1 MEKVRKS
8 KANWGSRYAGA
19 LAISDLVVVSWAVAG
34 AHFLRFGWEN
44 SSVSVVDRF
53 FAPSLELNYG
63 LVSAV
68 IVAAWWLALTL
79 VDARDPG
86 ILGVGAE
93 EYKRIATASFGL
105 FGALAIVAYL
115 TMASVGRGYVAIAFP
130 AGLIGLMLSR
140 AAWRE
145 VLRLRR
151 SAGKSCTRTVV
162 AGSVPNVVTLVK
174 ELQRQSLAGYRVVG
188 ACVPAHEDT
197 AELERLG
204 VDVLG
209 DVDDAVLALSKSDA
223 AALMVTACSSM
234 SPHQLRSWGWEL
246 SGTGVDVVVAPSLVD
261 VAGPRIH
268 MRPVS
273 GLPLLHVEGPR
284 LPRTGAIVKG
294 TFDRFVAAW
303 ILLAISPLLAATALA
318 VALTSRGPVFYS
330 QERIGEDGEPF
341 TMWKF
346 RSMYPDA
353 DSKLAQLLKEQGK
366 ENDPLFKPDPDPR
379 ITPVGRFIRK
389 YSIDE
394 LPQLWN
400 VLVGDMS
407 LVGPRPQRQAEVD
420 LYPGGA
426 ERRLLCKPGLTGL
439 WQVSGRSNLAW
450 DEAIRLDLYYVENW
464 SFTLDLLLLWRTSG
478 VVLAGEGAR

>member
-1 MEKVRKS
+1 
-8 KANWGSRYAGA
+8 
-19 LAISDLVVVSWAVAG
+19 
-34 AHFLRFGWEN
+34 
-44 SSVSVVDRF
+44 
-53 FAPSLELNYG
+53 
-63 LVSAV
+63 
-68 IVAAWWLALTL
+68 
-79 VDARDPG
+79 
-86 ILGVGAE
+86 
-93 EYKRIATASFGL
+93 
-105 FGALAIVAYL
+105 
-115 TMASVGRGYVAIAFP
+115 
-130 AGLIGLMLSR
+130 
-140 AAWRE
+140 
-145 VLRLRR
+145 
-151 SAGKSCTRTVV
+151 
-162 AGSVPNVVTLVK
+162 
-174 ELQRQSLAGYRVVG
+174 
-188 ACVPAHEDT
+188 
-197 AELERLG
+197 
-204 VDVLG
+204 
-209 DVDDAVLALSKSDA
+209 
-223 AALMVTACSSM
+223 
-234 SPHQLRSWGWEL
+234 
-246 SGTGVDVVVAPSLVD
+246 
-261 VAGPRIH
+261 